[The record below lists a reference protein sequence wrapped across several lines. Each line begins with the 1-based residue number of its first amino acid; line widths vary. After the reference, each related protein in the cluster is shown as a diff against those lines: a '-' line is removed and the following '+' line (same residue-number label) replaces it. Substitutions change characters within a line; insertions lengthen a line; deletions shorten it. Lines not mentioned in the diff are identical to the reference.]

1 MKRLLKRRQV
11 QVSLEETEKEMG
23 GHFLSLN
30 ELEILL
36 NEEGIDTK
44 IENITSRRIASN
56 EKSHFVLI
64 KDVKEAF
71 ETAAKKQAEE
81 QILLSEPSSSKD
93 LDVKTE
99 LGDEFDEDLD
109 YAIKL
114 SMQCSDDSKPSC
126 SAAKDSNVIDLTFLG
141 ADFVE
146 TDSEWSTDDE
156 SEGESK
162 SLGNINLALAKS
174 YMLENSGLSE
184 YEISRIIN
192 TRSGAANKDK
202 KRKKKYAK
210 YVSFNTET
218 IPENVSV
225 TKSENKLDVDNIVDC
240 DETKISL
247 DTNDKPANVLNVI
260 KEEVDS
266 DNDTANNPVSGI
278 STPNSPQTKVS
289 NQEISSESDTD
300 ESFEEVPEVIL
311 PSIELELKT
320 DPIIDDD
327 IFSDVFQTPS
337 IVKPKSTDGNK
348 DLLLKKIGTKKKD
361 IAVKDLIEVPK
372 SSLEDK
378 PVAIDGELESIM
390 DFISKTGEDSLQDV
404 LEIDEENSDVEEIL
418 ISEDIENSIS
428 VPPKI
433 MSPEKT
439 PIKQGPASVEK
450 AAVQSTPLTKNFS
463 TQNTSHNIERESSPT
478 LEISSPI
485 SEISPQKGMT
495 LNEIRHKIS
504 QESTDGTT
512 TVENRSM
519 EKKMISTEELSLL
532 ADDLAMERDKIEKQ
546 QNKLDRMGR
555 NISDEMTKDAQDLLQ
570 MFGIPYIVAPMEAE
584 AQCAFLESIKLT
596 DGTITDDSDIWLFGG
611 KSVYK
616 NFFNQQKYVLQ
627 FLSENIKNCFS
638 KYAVS

>member
-23 GHFLSLN
+23 GSFLSLN
-30 ELEILL
+30 ELEILM

-44 IENITSRRIASN
+44 IENIPSRRIASN
-56 EKSHFVLI
+56 EKTHFVLI

-71 ETAAKKQAEE
+71 EAAAKKQADE

-93 LDVKTE
+93 PDVKTD

-114 SMQCSDDSKPSC
+114 SLQCSDDSKPSC

-141 ADFVE
+141 PDFME
-146 TDSEWSTDDE
+146 TDSEWSTDDD

-184 YEISRIIN
+184 YEITRIIN
-192 TRSGAANKDK
+192 TRSGATKKNK
-202 KRKKKYAK
+202 KRKKKFAK
-210 YVSFNTET
+210 YVPFNTET
-218 IPENVSV
+218 IPENVSL
-225 TKSENKLDVDNIVDC
+225 TKSENTSNIIEC
-240 DETKISL
+240 DDTKISS
-247 DTNDKPANVLNVI
+247 NKKVLNAI

-266 DNDTANNPVSGI
+266 DNEIVNNPVLEI
-278 STPNSPQTKVS
+278 SNPNSPQTMSKKKFS
-289 NQEISSESDTD
+289 DSDTD

-327 IFSDVFQTPS
+327 IFSDVFQTPG
-337 IVKPKSTDGNK
+337 IVKPKSTDNIK
-348 DLLLKKIGTKKKD
+348 DQLPKKVVTEPKNIPVIDLVESPKIPIEEKLL
-361 IAVKDLIEVPK
+361 
-372 SSLEDK
+372 
-378 PVAIDGELESIM
+378 AIDGELEGIM
-390 DFISKTGEDSLQDV
+390 DFISKTGEDSPLRDV
-404 LEIDEENSDVEEIL
+404 SEVDEGNSEIEEIL
-418 ISEDIENSIS
+418 LSEETQDIKTLQT
-428 VPPKI
+428 KI
-433 MSPEKT
+433 MSLEHTPVKQAPALVEKT
-439 PIKQGPASVEK
+439 
-450 AAVQSTPLTKNFS
+450 AVQGTPLTENNAI
-463 TQNTSHNIERESSPT
+463 QNISHNVERESSPT
-478 LEISSPI
+478 PDPQISSPI
-485 SEISPQKGMT
+485 SVISPQKGMT

-504 QESTDGTT
+504 QETTDGTA
-512 TVENRSM
+512 TVENKSM
-519 EKKMISTEELSLL
+519 EKQMISTEELSLL
-532 ADDLAMERDKIEKQ
+532 ADDLAVERDKIEKQ

-584 AQCAFLESIKLT
+584 AQCAFLESINLT

-638 KYAVS
+638 KYAFS